1 MASACET
8 YPGSTADPVAR
19 LSTSSVLVS
28 GSHRL
33 SRGGSERVAPIR
45 ASRPPRDWGSP
56 AWEKGVAMVSR
67 RPWVMV
73 ASRPHPVLDHPAD
86 KPAVGQKA
94 EALHAELPQ
103 GQTELRLPRTK
114 GFRRIVP

>member
-1 MASACET
+1 M
-8 YPGSTADPVAR
+8 
-19 LSTSSVLVS
+19 LVS

-45 ASRPPRDWGSP
+45 ASRPPRDWGGP
-56 AWEKGVAMVSR
+56 AWEKGVAMVSQTALGDGGE
-67 RPWVMV
+67 P
-73 ASRPHPVLDHPAD
+73 SHPVLDHPAD